1 MLGEL
6 VGEGR
11 GKVTGVRVLSIDG
24 MNSKV
29 EASFQ
34 GQGTILGKAMTEFG
48 TYTQVNRPGGMAFAE
63 GKNLIQTT
71 DGEIA
76 PWQGFAVARLTGE
89 GLGENSAVA
98 GAFHGASA
106 GLDRLNRAAYVTE
119 FEADTEGNYHYRTWE
134 WLGPNQK
141 E

>member
-6 VGEGR
+6 VAESR

-34 GQGTILGKAMTEFG
+34 GQGTILGKEMTEIG
-48 TYTQVNRPGGMAFAE
+48 TYIQVSRPGGVAFAE

-71 DGEIA
+71 EGEIA
-76 PWQGFAVARLTGE
+76 PWEGFSVARLTGE
-89 GLGENSAVA
+89 GFGENSAVA
-98 GAFHGASA
+98 GAFHGAST

-119 FEADTEGNYHYRTWE
+119 FESDAEGNYHYRTWE
-134 WLGPNQK
+134 WLGSNQK
-141 E
+141 Q